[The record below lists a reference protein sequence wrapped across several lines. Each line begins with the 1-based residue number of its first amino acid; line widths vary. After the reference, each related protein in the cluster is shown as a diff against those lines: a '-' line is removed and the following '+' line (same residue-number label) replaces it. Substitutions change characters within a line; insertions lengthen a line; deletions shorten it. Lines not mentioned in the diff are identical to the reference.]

1 MNLDKDS
8 YEYLTNFADDRTV
21 MALLSAN
28 KKFNDPKL
36 FERILMKRYPSLL
49 QFKKEKESWKLFYLK
64 MIKAIAAMKE
74 DFDIDYELSSVFD
87 PDRVYNYL
95 RLLKEA
101 IYQMKNLFL
110 IKSDLC
116 FIEIGIINKETKW
129 NPKVERDRFIHIYLP
144 DDLEGRNNYLVRKYQ
159 EPVQNILMEETFSS
173 FPSIKELYKFI
184 VNEKIFDIIVYY
196 QGDPRYLFDINN

>member
-21 MALLSAN
+21 LSLLSAN

-36 FERILMKRYPSLL
+36 FERILSKKYPSLL
-49 QFKKEKESWKLFYLK
+49 RFKKEESWKLFYLK

-74 DFDIDYELSSVFD
+74 DFDIDYDPSAALD

-101 IYQMKNLFL
+101 IYQIKNLFL
-110 IKSDLC
+110 IKSDNC
-116 FIEIGIINKETKW
+116 FLEIGILHKETKW
-129 NPKVERDRFIHIYLP
+129 NPNVDRDKFVHINLP
-144 DDLEGRNNYLVRKYQ
+144 DESEGFNNYLASKYQ
-159 EPVQNILMEETFSS
+159 EPVQNVLLEETFPH
-173 FPSIKELYKFI
+173 FPTIKELYKFI
-184 VNEKIFDIIVYY
+184 RNERIFEIHVYY
-196 QGDPRYLFDINN
+196 EGEQYYSFLIKN

>member
-1 MNLDKDS
+1 
-8 YEYLTNFADDRTV
+8 
-21 MALLSAN
+21 
-28 KKFNDPKL
+28 
-36 FERILMKRYPSLL
+36 MKRYPSLL

-110 IKSDLC
+110 IKSDTC
-116 FIEIGIINKETKW
+116 YIEIGILNKDTKW
-129 NPKVERDRFIHIYLP
+129 YPEVDRDRFVHIYLP
-144 DDLEGRNNYLVRKYQ
+144 DDLEGTDDYSVKKYQ
-159 EPVQNILMEETFSS
+159 ETVQNVLMEETFSS

-196 QGDPRYLFDINN
+196 KGDPRYLFDINN